1 VVKETMPKALIFT
14 ETLITSL
21 EPERTL
27 RLADECLVDIRV
39 VEERNVSNAWI
50 YEYEV
55 KGEAGKVAKFF
66 SRVKDVEIGE

>member
-1 VVKETMPKALIFT
+1 MSKVLVYT

-27 RLADECLVDIRV
+27 RLADECLVDIRA

-50 YEYEV
+50 YEYEI
-55 KGEAGKVAKFF
+55 KGEAGKMAKFF
-66 SRVKDVEIGE
+66 SRIKDIETGE